1 MLASTRET
9 NAMPLFVFTCL
20 VILFMLGA
28 LAATLS
34 TMGGYY
40 LGTLFAFFCMGTIAY
55 AMKKIEPF
63 LW

>member
-1 MLASTRET
+1 MF
-9 NAMPLFVFTCL
+9 MPLFVFTCL

-28 LAATLS
+28 IAATLS

-40 LGTLFAFFCMGTIAY
+40 LGTLFALFCMGTIAY

>member
-1 MLASTRET
+1 
-9 NAMPLFVFTCL
+9 MPLFTFTCL
-20 VILFMLGA
+20 ALLFMLGA
-28 LAATLS
+28 IAATLS